1 MTPRGLVWRV
11 VEAPWSVVLT
21 AAAAIAI
28 LGTVCLSYGLLHMG
42 LRTLPQPV
50 AAAAR
55 LPSEPHPSLS
65 SSEPTLIT
73 IPAIG
78 VQSAVMQV
86 GRNADGTP
94 AAPSGATVDDAAWL
108 TSSVTPGAQGVAVIV
123 GHVDTVRSGPSVFYN
138 LYKLKPGDGIAVQRK
153 DNRTAGFTV
162 SAVRAYD
169 KDAIPNDVVYGQT
182 ASAMLRLI
190 TCAGV
195 WDAQSDQYNQNLVV
209 FATLTDVR

>member
-94 AAPSGATVDDAAWL
+94 AAPS
-108 TSSVTPGAQGVAVIV
+108 
-123 GHVDTVRSGPSVFYN
+123 
-138 LYKLKPGDGIAVQRK
+138 
-153 DNRTAGFTV
+153 
-162 SAVRAYD
+162 
-169 KDAIPNDVVYGQT
+169 
-182 ASAMLRLI
+182 
-190 TCAGV
+190 
-195 WDAQSDQYNQNLVV
+195 
-209 FATLTDVR
+209 